1 MYYLFIH
8 QLIISVKIPQ
18 NCDMVSPL
26 PQPIKDQ
33 LRKEKTQCLKEQQI
47 PTKVIIFLFLLQK
60 STFMASYFWKISS
73 KSCLYQK
80 KNWWHIFT
88 RKIDI
93 FFLIFQVSKSL
104 NTQNGQCTNLKHSVV
119 RQPGKICISMK
130 PVTQCAIGCLPETPQ
145 PLNKRIPFTCFNE
158 DRLGEHYAIKVY
170 EILFC
175 LFVKLIS
182 RKNNNKHE
190 KAYQYFY
197 NF

>member
-1 MYYLFIH
+1 MWR
-8 QLIISVKIPQ
+8 SPKIATWLVHCLNQSRINWGRKKPNASRNNKYQPRWLYFCFCYKNPLLWQAIFEKSRQ
-18 NCDMVSPL
+18 NHVC
-26 PQPIKDQ
+26 
-33 LRKEKTQCLKEQQI
+33 
-47 PTKVIIFLFLLQK
+47 TKKRIDDIFLLVKL
-60 STFMASYFWKISS
+60 TF
-73 KSCLYQK
+73 
-80 KNWWHIFT
+80 
-88 RKIDI
+88 

-170 EILFC
+170 DILFC
-175 LFVKLIS
+175 FFVKLIS